1 MEGQLAPGTPATFA
15 IWDADELSIQT
26 PDSRVSAW
34 STDARAGTPM
44 LPSLDSGR
52 LPVCVGTVMNGVTI
66 YDGS

>member
-15 IWDADELSIQT
+15 VWDADELSIQT

-44 LPSLDSGR
+44 LPSLDNGK
-52 LPVCVGTVMNGVTI
+52 LPACVQTVVNGITI
-66 YDGS
+66 HDVF